1 LNSVR
6 SPQDPPL
13 VCRERPQ
20 RGTVELNPHSVTVI
34 GNSPLLDVVI
44 DCGAGEPV
52 TVLRLPTDLAC
63 ILRNR
68 LDSKLKGNALD

>member
-1 LNSVR
+1 
-6 SPQDPPL
+6 
-13 VCRERPQ
+13 
-20 RGTVELNPHSVTVI
+20 
-34 GNSPLLDVVI
+34 
-44 DCGAGEPV
+44 V